1 MSVGFNDR
9 MSLRSTLQAISSR
22 YACIQP
28 IYLLLRYC
36 LMSFVIQWVENCSGA
51 QEVIRI
57 RTPAGQLVLYSQQG
71 VINKADWELDDGI
84 YPQDHEIQRQFRQYW
99 LNTDKLI
106 NIKLL
111 KQGSDYRQKV
121 WAELCKIPFGE
132 TLTYSALARKVNSS
146 ARAVGNACRDNPY
159 PVIIPCHRVV
169 SVSGMG
175 GYCGQTEG
183 DFMTIKYKLLAYEAA
198 HKQ

>member
-1 MSVGFNDR
+1 M
-9 MSLRSTLQAISSR
+9 
-22 YACIQP
+22 P
-28 IYLLLRYC
+28 IT
-36 LMSFVIQWVENCSGA
+36 IQWVDSCSGA
-51 QEVIRI
+51 EDVIKI
-57 RTPAGQLVLYSQQG
+57 QTPAGQLVLYSQSG
-71 VINKADWELDDGI
+71 VISKADWELDDGI

-99 LNTDKLI
+99 LNTDKPI
-106 NIKLL
+106 SIKLL
-111 KQGSDYRQKV
+111 KQGSAYRHKV
-121 WAELCKIPFGE
+121 WAELCKISFGE
-132 TLTYSALARKVNSS
+132 TMTYSALAGKIGSS

-183 DFMTIKYKLLAYEAA
+183 DFMAIKYKLLDYEAA

>member
-1 MSVGFNDR
+1 M
-9 MSLRSTLQAISSR
+9 
-22 YACIQP
+22 
-28 IYLLLRYC
+28 
-36 LMSFVIQWVENCSGA
+36 IQWVESCSGVE
-51 QEVIRI
+51 EVIKVQ
-57 RTPAGQLVLYSQQG
+57 TPAGQLVLYSRQS
-71 VINKADWELDDGI
+71 VISRVEWGLDDGI
-84 YPQDHEIQRQFRQYW
+84 YPQDHEIQQQFKEYW
-99 LNTDKLI
+99 LNADKLI

-111 KQGSDYRQKV
+111 KQGSAYRHKV
-121 WAELCKIPFGE
+121 WAELCNIPFGE
-132 TLTYSALARKVNSS
+132 TMTYSALAGKIGSS

-183 DFMTIKYKLLAYEAA
+183 DFMAIKYKLLDYEAA

>member
-1 MSVGFNDR
+1 
-9 MSLRSTLQAISSR
+9 
-22 YACIQP
+22 
-28 IYLLLRYC
+28 
-36 LMSFVIQWVENCSGA
+36 MSFVIKWVETCSGTE
-51 QEVIRI
+51 EVIKI

-71 VINKADWELDDGI
+71 VISKVDWGLDDGL
-84 YPQDHEIQRQFRQYW
+84 YPQNHEIQQQFRQYW
-99 LNTDKLI
+99 LNTDKRI
-106 NIKLL
+106 NINLL
-111 KQGSDYRQKV
+111 IQGSAYRHKV

-132 TLTYSALARKVNSS
+132 TITYSGLAGKIGSS

-183 DFMTIKYKLLAYEAA
+183 DFMAIKYKLLDYEAA
-198 HKQ
+198 RKQ

>member
-1 MSVGFNDR
+1 
-9 MSLRSTLQAISSR
+9 
-22 YACIQP
+22 
-28 IYLLLRYC
+28 
-36 LMSFVIQWVENCSGA
+36 VENCSGA
-51 QEVIRI
+51 GEVIKI
-57 RTPAGQLVLYSQQG
+57 HTPAGQLVLYSQQG
-71 VINKADWELDDGI
+71 VISKADWELDDGI
-84 YPQDHEIQRQFRQYW
+84 YLQDHEIQQQFRQYW
-99 LNTDKLI
+99 LNTDKPI

-111 KQGSDYRQKV
+111 KQGSAYRHKV
-121 WAELCKIPFGE
+121 WSELCKIPFGE
-132 TLTYSALARKVNSS
+132 TMTYSALAGKIGSS

-183 DFMTIKYKLLAYEAA
+183 AFMAIKYKLLTFEAA

>member
-1 MSVGFNDR
+1 
-9 MSLRSTLQAISSR
+9 
-22 YACIQP
+22 
-28 IYLLLRYC
+28 
-36 LMSFVIQWVENCSGA
+36 MSFVIKWVETCSGT
-51 QEVIRI
+51 EEIIKI

-71 VINKADWELDDGI
+71 VISKVDWGLDDGL
-84 YPQDHEIQRQFRQYW
+84 YPQNHEIQQQFRQYW
-99 LNTDKLI
+99 LNTDKRI
-106 NIKLL
+106 NINLL
-111 KQGSDYRQKV
+111 IQGSAYRHKV

-132 TLTYSALARKVNSS
+132 TITYSALAGKIGSS

-175 GYCGQTEG
+175 GYCGKTDG
-183 DFMTIKYKLLAYEAA
+183 DFMAIKYKLLAFEAA